1 MSGGLAKMITDIG
14 GKANPYLIG
23 AGVILGG
30 ISYFKSRRAEK
41 RRRKRLKAQMAG
53 DIARVEGEIPEITSE
68 YKATADMYRASGNVV
83 GQRIYE
89 QGALQLQ
96 GGGQSNLA
104 FGQENVRRQAAGGLL
119 GAKLGGIAIN
129 TAQQVAQ
136 TQNQLAS
143 ELNRAQGSIDEIRAS
158 YAKEGIASDQY
169 NLNLLNMKYVLGEN
183 YGKSRFTNTTNASIY
198 QITAFW

>member
-1 MSGGLAKMITDIG
+1 MAAHGGLAKMITDIG

-23 AGVILGG
+23 AGIILGG
-30 ISYFKSRRAEK
+30 ISFFKSRRAEK
-41 RRRKRLKAQMAG
+41 RRRTRLKAQMEG
-53 DIARVEGEIPEITSE
+53 DIARVEGEIPQITSE

-104 FGQENVRRQAAGGLL
+104 FGQENVKREVAGGLL

-143 ELNRAQGSIDEIRAS
+143 ELNRAQGSIDDIRAS

-169 NLNLLNMKYVLGEN
+169 NLNLLNMKYV
-183 YGKSRFTNTTNASIY
+183 
-198 QITAFW
+198 